1 MTDCENSSDGEE
13 FLDDCLDITRLKEF
27 MSAYE
32 IERLHDHIEN
42 KTQKTIEY
50 LEISKEEDRLEVIP
64 TARTCKA
71 HMHKEK
77 ELL

>member
-42 KTQKTIEY
+42 KTQKTGNTRTPESNTKI
-50 LEISKEEDRLEVIP
+50 RQ
-64 TARTCKA
+64 TNTTMARSS
-71 HMHKEK
+71 
-77 ELL
+77 